1 MLAYDYPLLGLFWTM
16 VFLAFWV
23 SVLYLLIRIFAD
35 ILRSPD
41 MGGLAKVLWIVFVI
55 VVPVVGIIA
64 YVIVREHALSERE
77 YSGSQGSSS
86 GW

>member
-23 SVLYLLIRIFAD
+23 GVLYLLFRILAD

-41 MGGLAKVLWIVFVI
+41 MGGLAKALWIVFVI
-55 VVPVVGIIA
+55 VVPVVGIIV
-64 YVIVREHALSERE
+64 YVIVREHAMSERE
-77 YSGSQGSSS
+77 YR
-86 GW
+86 